1 MPGMEPVF
9 PESQP
14 VQWRLC
20 ANLAH
25 IIGYDFDVP
34 DNYTPKNSKNLCGSK
49 IRNAR
54 EEHVP
59 AITQDQLA
67 GKLAV
72 LGLVL
77 DRTAI
82 AKIELGQRCVYDYEL
97 GAFACALDVEISSL
111 VQPNRTRRK

>member
-1 MPGMEPVF
+1 
-9 PESQP
+9 
-14 VQWRLC
+14 VQWIPC

-25 IIGYDFDVP
+25 LVCYDFDVP
-34 DNYTPKNSKNLCGSK
+34 DNYTPKNSKNLCGSN

-54 EEHVP
+54 ERHVP

-67 GKLAV
+67 GKLAT

-97 GAFACALDVEISSL
+97 GAFACALDIEISSL
-111 VQPNRTRRK
+111 IQPSRIRRK